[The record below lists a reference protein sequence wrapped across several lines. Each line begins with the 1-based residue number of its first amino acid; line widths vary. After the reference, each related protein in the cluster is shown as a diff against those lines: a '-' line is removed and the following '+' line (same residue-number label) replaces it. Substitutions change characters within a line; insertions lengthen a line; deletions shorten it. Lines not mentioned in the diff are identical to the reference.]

1 MHNEAYYICSYFN
14 LYIGFRSCIGEKN
27 ILMKIMEEGKTYFQK
42 PLSWF
47 FNHIFVEKCA
57 SEWKAKEMVKA
68 LKTKFFK
75 HILAK
80 LISSNIICCDNFD
93 FQNNED

>member
-42 PLSWF
+42 PLS
-47 FNHIFVEKCA
+47 
-57 SEWKAKEMVKA
+57 
-68 LKTKFFK
+68 
-75 HILAK
+75 
-80 LISSNIICCDNFD
+80 
-93 FQNNED
+93 